1 MGFINRKRRQKQQLL
16 SEKSE
21 NQATVS
27 RSTKLPKIS
36 RQAKELAEANG
47 IDWTVLTGTSTSG
60 MITIGDVQAKID
72 ELTAAAD
79 TSQPI
84 DLTNTVTPDKPVA
97 KGVKGNGGIPPQ

>member
-16 SEKSE
+16 EKTE

-27 RSTKLPKIS
+27 RSTELPKIS

-47 IDWTVLTGTSTSG
+47 IDWTVLTGTSASG
-60 MITIGDVQAKID
+60 MITIGDVQAKIE

-84 DLTNTVTPDKPVA
+84 DLTNTVTPDQPVA